1 MNLFRDDREYQEYK
15 TQPPM
20 EAIRDLAYDMG
31 LPRINRGVVKAGKAI
46 GRGALRVGRWVK
58 GRAKEHGLPRVRRLI
73 SDYLDE
79 DDGAP
84 QKRYSSNNKTNGF
97 EMNELKQ
104 QIVYMRQAMFSKG
117 MTRELEGFDTAIRLF
132 ADTKKKSFKQKLSEG
147 WQKHKGKILAGAA
160 LAAGGGAGLWGYN
173 QKKEADKYKANN
185 LALGVQSAV
194 LNAQYKQLESQLK
207 SAKAEY
213 NAASAADNKTKKEL
227 EARISQLQK
236 QLLQMRNAAQKAQIE
251 ANKAK
256 KDLEAEK
263 NKRNI
268 APAGTNLATGGGK
281 GTLSD
286 TEFDPVATRT
296 DYTPYGTT
304 PASSYIPL

>member
-20 EAIRDLAYDMG
+20 EALRDLAYDMG
-31 LPRINRGVVKAGKAI
+31 LPRINRGVVKVGKAV
-46 GRGALRVGRWVK
+46 GRGALRAGRWVK
-58 GRAKEHGLPRVRRLI
+58 DRVKGHGVPRLGRII
-73 SDYLDE
+73 SDYLN
-79 DDGAP
+79 DDDDAP
-84 QKRYSSNNKTNGF
+84 QKNYSSPNT

-117 MTRELEGFDTAIRLF
+117 MTKELEGFDTAIRLF

-160 LAAGGGAGLWGYN
+160 LAAAGGAGLWGYN
-173 QKKEADKYKANN
+173 QKKEADKYKANY
-185 LALGVQSAV
+185 LALGISSAS
-194 LNAQYKQLESQLK
+194 LNAQYKQKVSELESQLK

-213 NAASAADNKTKKEL
+213 NATSEADSKTKKEL
-227 EARISQLQK
+227 ESRISRLQK

-251 ANKAK
+251 ADKAK

-263 NKRNI
+263 NKGNV

-281 GTLSD
+281 GKLS
-286 TEFDPVATRT
+286 TSEFDPVATRT
-296 DYTPYGTT
+296 DHTPYGTT